1 MTNKKYSVVKQFGTD
16 KDYYTIFSSDGEQ
29 ECYDDGDPIRYDEYE
44 DAKEHCDE
52 LNYSDTQWERYLKY
66 LMMWTLDHQ
75 NEYYE
80 GMSPACYDEFCDND
94 DEPEY
99 YEEQLDYT
107 KIERD
112 CKETIKHWKG
122 E

>member
-1 MTNKKYSVVKQFGTD
+1 MIKKRYFVVKQFGTD
-16 KDYYTIFSSDGEQ
+16 GNYYTLFSDDDQYCDEDGN
-29 ECYDDGDPIRYDEYE
+29 PIRYDNYDE
-44 DAKEHCDE
+44 AKRDCDE
-52 LNYSDTQWERYLKY
+52 LNYPDKQWERYLKY
-66 LMMWTLDHQ
+66 LMLWTLDHK

-99 YEEQLDYT
+99 YEEQLDYA